1 MSSLD
6 WRRDASTMC
15 GEGESLGV
23 PPQSES
29 DRVLEPE
36 TGERVPN
43 GPAPRPSSVA
53 ETSSGISASTSGI
66 LDNPSMLASLIRVWH
81 AARPDSPSS
90 DRLHVV
96 VVVVVVGGGRVDYQH
111 GA

>member
-1 MSSLD
+1 
-6 WRRDASTMC
+6 
-15 GEGESLGV
+15 
-23 PPQSES
+23 
-29 DRVLEPE
+29 
-36 TGERVPN
+36 
-43 GPAPRPSSVA
+43 
-53 ETSSGISASTSGI
+53 
-66 LDNPSMLASLIRVWH
+66 MLASLIRVWH